1 MSGDTGTV
9 VVVPVHGAA
18 EALARCLASLARHT
32 DLARHRVLL
41 VLDGPQPPEVERALA
56 ALPGAEIL
64 RPAARGGFAAAANR
78 GIAAAADRD
87 VVLLNADTQVAAGW
101 LAGLERAAASG
112 ERVATVTPF
121 TNVGTICA
129 VPRWLEENLL
139 PAGYDV
145 DRLAALVAR
154 VSRRLYPP
162 LPTGVGH
169 CLWLRRA
176 ALAESGG
183 FDESTWGLG
192 YGEETDL
199 CLRLAARGWEHRL
212 DDATFV
218 FHEGQ
223 ASFGAERERRVRRA
237 ERRLRRR
244 HPRFWSELAAF
255 LAADPLRPAR
265 QPLLEALAR
274 EGKSPGV
281 RGRPGPPGVSDAAET
296 SLAPVAHVVHGW
308 PPWSQAGTELY
319 AARLVERQVAAGREV
334 SVYARL
340 ADPTRRDGAARERL
354 EGAVRVRLVVNSF
367 RRRDPL
373 ARNALHD
380 LHGERDFARFLADQR
395 PAIVHLH
402 HLAGHGLGLA
412 AVAARHG
419 AAVVWQLQDWWGL
432 CARANLLD
440 AARRL
445 CPGPAAGRCARC
457 LPLTALPP
465 APLLNRALHLLRRR
479 LVRRAMRHAALFV
492 AGSAAV
498 VESYRSAGLL
508 PPRARVEVLDY
519 GVPAHAGPRPPRERA
534 TGEPLVVGFL
544 GSLLPHKGAHLL
556 AAAAAT
562 LPAGSVEL
570 RLWGDAD
577 VDPAYA
583 REVRRAAGK
592 ARLEVLPRFDER
604 EREAVFA
611 GLDLLAVPSLGLES
625 YGIAAREALARG
637 IPVLA
642 ARRGALAEL
651 FGGAAEGRG
660 VLFDPERPLELA
672 ALLGRAAAEPD
683 LLRRWSAAPAA
694 VTASDEHAA
703 AIDALYGE
711 LVAGGRRDAGGRG

>member
-1 MSGDTGTV
+1 MSGGTGTA

-112 ERVATVTPF
+112 ARVATVTPF

-154 VSRRLYPP
+154 VSRRLYPR

-176 ALAESGG
+176 ALAECGG
-183 FDESTWGLG
+183 FDESAWGLG

-199 CLRLAARGWEHRL
+199 CLRLATRGWEHRL

-223 ASFGAERERRVRRA
+223 ASFGAERARRVRRA

-255 LAADPLRPAR
+255 LAADPLRAAR
-265 QPLLEALAR
+265 QPLLEALESEGAR
-274 EGKSPGV
+274 PV
-281 RGRPGPPGVSDAAET
+281 TPGRPGPSGAVTAVGASQAP
-296 SLAPVAHVVHGW
+296 LAPVVHVVHGW
-308 PPWSQAGTELY
+308 PPWSLAGTELY
-319 AARLVERQVAAGREV
+319 AARLVERQAAAGREV
-334 SVYARL
+334 AVYARL
-340 ADPTRRDGAARERL
+340 ADPTRADGATRERL
-354 EGAVRVRLVVNSF
+354 EGAVRLRLVVNNF

-373 ARNALHD
+373 ARNAVLD
-380 LHGERDFARFLADQR
+380 RRGERDFARFLAEER

-402 HLAGHGLGLA
+402 HLAGHALGLA

-440 AARRL
+440 TRRQL
-445 CPGPAAGRCARC
+445 CPGPTAGRCARC

-479 LVRRAMRHAALFV
+479 LARRAMRHAALFV

-498 VESYRSAGLL
+498 VASYRSAGLL

-519 GVPAHAGPRPPRERA
+519 GVPAHPVARPPRVRA
-534 TGEPLVVGFL
+534 AGEPLVVGFL

-570 RLWGDAD
+570 RLWGDAG

-583 REVRRAAGK
+583 REVRRAAGA
-592 ARLEVLPRFDER
+592 ARLELLPRFDER

-637 IPVLA
+637 VPVLA

-660 VLFDPERPLELA
+660 ALFDPERPHELA
-672 ALLGRAAAEPD
+672 ALLGRAAAEPEQ
-683 LLRRWSAAPAA
+683 LRRWAAAPAPVA
-694 VTASDEHAA
+694 SSDEHAA
-703 AIDALYGE
+703 AIDGLYGE
-711 LVAGGRRDAGGRG
+711 LTASGRG